1 MLQRRTVW
9 IALASCLLAVAAL
22 AALAA
27 WLWLPSDEALARRVE
42 AEASEALGVPVTVQ
56 RLQWSLWPEP
66 RLVLEGVATEQPE
79 PVTAARIT
87 AEAAWS
93 DLLHLRLAITRL
105 VLEDATVPQ
114 PSLSAF
120 QIQPREG
127 DATDATDAGLGPLRL
142 AATPLQS
149 AEWRGVRWVSRTG
162 RALAYAGQ
170 VRFDA
175 GWRPRSGVLER
186 EGAAEPARLEI
197 IREGDEDRWRAD
209 VTAGGRTEQGA
220 LRLQVLGERWRV
232 TGAID
237 FRNVDVVGLMAAFDR
252 RSIVAGRASGHTDLI
267 AEGADPAEALRSLH
281 TRTRFDMPQ
290 ARLLT
295 FDLER
300 AVKSAGQQRKGST
313 PLDRFSGVVSTEA
326 DRNGTIVRYSDLRAT
341 SSVLTATGSAV
352 VQGGRVQGDI
362 AVDLVEGVVG
372 VPLTFSGTV
381 ADPTISLPPAALAGA
396 AVGTAV
402 APGVGT
408 ALGARLGE
416 TLRRLFGG
424 GGGSSAGSGTAPSGG
439 RATPAPVYRDP
450 D

>member
-9 IALASCLLAVAAL
+9 IALASCLLAVAAS

-42 AEASEALGVPVTVQ
+42 AEASDALGVPVTVQ

-79 PVTAARIT
+79 PVTAGRIT

-93 DLLHLRLAITRL
+93 DLLHGRLAITRL

-114 PSLSAF
+114 PSLSEF
-120 QIQPREG
+120 QIQPRDG
-127 DATDATDAGLGPLRL
+127 DAADAGLGPLRL
-142 AATPLQS
+142 AATPLQQ

-162 RALAYAGQ
+162 RSLAYAGE

-175 GWRPRSGVLER
+175 GWRPRSGRLER

-197 IREGDEDRWRAD
+197 AREGDEDRWRAD
-209 VTAGGRTEQGA
+209 VTAGGRTEQGE

-237 FRNVDVVGLMAAFDR
+237 FRNVDVVALMAAFER
-252 RSIVAGRASGHTDLI
+252 RSLVAGRAGGHADLI

-300 AVKSAGQQRKGST
+300 AVKSAGQQRQGST

-372 VPLTFSGTV
+372 VPLTFGGTV

-396 AVGTAV
+396 VVGTAV

-424 GGGSSAGSGTAPSGG
+424 GGSGSGTASPGG

>member
-1 MLQRRTVW
+1 MPQHRTVW
-9 IALASCLLAVAAL
+9 TALAAALLAVLAL
-22 AALAA
+22 AVLAA
-27 WLWLPSDEALARRVE
+27 WLWLPSDEDLARRAE
-42 AEASEALGVPVTVQ
+42 AEASDALGVPVTVQ
-56 RLQWSLWPEP
+56 RLHWSLWPQP
-66 RLVLEGVATEQPE
+66 GVVLEGVATEQPE
-79 PVTAARIT
+79 PLTADRIT
-87 AEAAWS
+87 AELAWS
-93 DLLHLRLAITRL
+93 DLLRRRLSVTRL
-105 VLEDATVPQ
+105 SLEGATVPQ
-114 PSLSAF
+114 RSLSEF
-120 QIQPREG
+120 RIEPPEG
-127 DATDATDAGLGPLRL
+127 GADGSALGPLRL
-142 AATPLQS
+142 AATPLQF

-170 VRFDA
+170 VRFDP
-175 GWRPRSGVLER
+175 GWRPRSGLLER
-186 EGAAEPARLEI
+186 EGAAEPARLQI
-197 IREGDEDRWRAD
+197 DREGEGDGEDRWRAE
-209 VTAGGRTEQGA
+209 VTAGGRTERGE

-232 TGAID
+232 TGALD
-237 FRNVDVVGLMAAFDR
+237 FHGVDVVGLMAAFDR
-252 RSIVAGRASGHTDLI
+252 RSIVSGRADGHTDLI

-281 TRTRFDMPQ
+281 TRTRFDMRG

-300 AVKSAGQQRKGST
+300 AVKSAGRQHRGST
-313 PLDRFSGVVSTEA
+313 PLDAFSGVVSTEA
-326 DRNGTIVRYSDLRAT
+326 DRSGTIVRYTDLRAS

-352 VQGGRVQGDI
+352 VQGGRVQGRI

-372 VPLTFSGTV
+372 VPLEFEGTV
-381 ADPTISLPPAALAGA
+381 ANPSISLPPAALAGA

-424 GGGSSAGSGTAPSGG
+424 EGDGGSGSGKDRGG

>member
-27 WLWLPSDEALARRVE
+27 WLWLPSDEALARRLE
-42 AEASEALGVPVTVQ
+42 AEASDALGVPVTVQ

-93 DLLHLRLAITRL
+93 DLLRLRLAITRL

-114 PSLSAF
+114 PSLSGF

-127 DATDATDAGLGPLRL
+127 DAADAGLGPLRL
-142 AATPLQS
+142 AATPLQL

-162 RALAYAGQ
+162 RALAYAGE

-175 GWRPRSGVLER
+175 GWRPRSGRLER

-197 IREGDEDRWRAD
+197 SREGNEDCWRAD
-209 VTAGGRTEQGA
+209 VTAGGRTEQGE

-281 TRTRFDMPQ
+281 TRTRFDIPK

-424 GGGSSAGSGTAPSGG
+424 EGGSSAGSGTAPSGG